1 MELFASIFDT
11 DLFTYYDYSHE
22 TDTTPVKEEEVDPK
36 DIKQALTMMGFTLG
50 NMDDWY
56 KPF

>member
-1 MELFASIFDT
+1 MKLFASIFDA
-11 DLFTYYDYSHE
+11 DLFTCYNCSHE
-22 TDTTPVKEEEVDPK
+22 ADTTPVKEEEVDPK
-36 DIKQALTMMGFTLG
+36 DIKQALTMMGFTLD

>member
-1 MELFASIFDT
+1 MKLFASIFDA
-11 DLFTYYDYSHE
+11 DLFTCYNCSHE
-22 TDTTPVKEEEVDPK
+22 ADTTPVKEEEVDPK